1 MDTWTPENE
10 YDTSQL
16 FTKRVLYAFNLWMF
30 RLSGFSLISSFVLW
44 TVGVYILGFILVLMY
59 KIAKKIQKNLLHH
72 SNKQKLDKIFMEQV
86 KNYRKKQRTRS
97 KKKSKNH
104 WNLNKNQ
111 KTIRIYCDCICC
123 LFHSRLGPF
132 LIKFQAPETKPTQ
145 GWSVCWGI
153 PNMYCLK
160 S

>member
-104 WNLNKNQ
+104 
-111 KTIRIYCDCICC
+111 
-123 LFHSRLGPF
+123 
-132 LIKFQAPETKPTQ
+132 
-145 GWSVCWGI
+145 
-153 PNMYCLK
+153 
-160 S
+160 